1 MKLPCGFAYLHSWL
15 AQRRARHRVRR
26 AVLHAEALIHVYGRA
41 LGDAVE
47 SASLVTDPKYAVS
60 IGGNTFV
67 TGHPVESAS
76 LVTDLKYLPA
86 SKDAL
91 ETALLIAMHAQSDP
105 RQISLM
111 KAGYLLLSQFQPG
124 VGDVV
129 VTFQPRSIPDDPVA
143 LAQAVSELMPEY
155 MRWQDAMRQEEEQL
169 AAELSRAGF

>member
-15 AQRRARHRVRR
+15 AQWRARHRVRR

-47 SASLVTDPKYAVS
+47 SAS
-60 IGGNTFV
+60 F
-67 TGHPVESAS
+67 
-76 LVTDLKYLPA
+76 VTDLKYLPA

-91 ETALLIAMHAQSDP
+91 KTALLIAMHAQSDP

-124 VGDVV
+124 VVDVV
-129 VTFQPRSIPDDPVA
+129 VTFRPPSIPDDPVA
-143 LAQAVSELMPEY
+143 VAQAVSELMPEY